1 VRISES
7 AVALSAFGA
16 SDIGRVRD
24 ANEDTFICDVDRAL
38 FAVIDGVGGH
48 AGGEVAAAI
57 ARRELD
63 LRLRRETG
71 TVEDRIR
78 EAIAAANASI
88 LAEAERVPGLAQ
100 MACVLTCAVVT
111 PNEVVIGHVGDTRL
125 YKLGPAGIH
134 KLTHDHSPV
143 GQLED
148 RGQLDEKEA
157 MRHPERNQ
165 VFREVGTRL
174 RQPTDGDFIEIITA
188 PLGADEAILLCTD
201 GLSDLVTSS
210 EIEAIVRREPEPSQA
225 VTTLLAAANA
235 AGGRDNITVV
245 MAAGPLFG
253 GPSAFASRWS
263 GDTRELIRAG
273 ETRAGVASAAD
284 AAGPRAPRTVFVS
297 AAGIVMLATAILWPT
312 EVLSPDTAVP
322 VATARVLQVSEA
334 GRTGFSS
341 IGAALKEAQAGDVI
355 DVDAGTYAETI
366 VLKEGVSVRA
376 QRRRTVVLE
385 QPADADGPW
394 TAISA
399 TAIRSALLSG
409 FVIKGT
415 SDSSLQYGVL
425 VTDAHVELDDLEIAG
440 ARAAAVQIAGRS
452 TARLRSSNIHDNPGA
467 GVVVEG
473 SASPEI
479 LHNVIAGN
487 GRTPPLRP
495 GIELRPG
502 ARAVIGANIIRGNG
516 VAITGAAPPELSRI
530 QTQNAIEK
538 ADGTA
543 TR

>member
-1 VRISES
+1 MRISES
-7 AVALSAFGA
+7 TAELSAFGA

-24 ANEDTFICDVDRAL
+24 VNEDTFICDVDRGL

-48 AGGEVAAAI
+48 VGGEVAASI

-88 LAEAERVPGLAQ
+88 LAEAERFPALAQ
-100 MACVLTCAVVT
+100 MACVLTVAVVT
-111 PNEVVIGHVGDTRL
+111 PSEIVIGHVGDTRL

-148 RGQLDEKEA
+148 RGQLGEKEA

-188 PLGADEAILLCTD
+188 PLAADEAILLCTD
-201 GLSDLVTSS
+201 GLSDLVTST
-210 EIEAIVRREPEPSQA
+210 EIEAIVRRQTEPASA
-225 VTTLLAAANA
+225 VTKLLAAANA

-245 MAAGPLFG
+245 LAAGPLFG
-253 GPSAFASRWS
+253 STSPLASWS
-263 GDTRELIRAG
+263 GDTRELVRDG
-273 ETRAGVASAAD
+273 D
-284 AAGPRAPRTVFVS
+284 ARPSDTTPPFVDARPPRAVWLY
-297 AAGIVMLATAILWPT
+297 AAAAVVLATAILWPT
-312 EVLSPDTAVP
+312 EVLSPDTATP
-322 VATARVLQVSEA
+322 LATARVLQVSET
-334 GRTGFSS
+334 GRIGFSS
-341 IGAALKEAQAGDVI
+341 IGAALRDAQSGDVI
-355 DVDAGTYAETI
+355 HVEGGTYAESV

-376 QRRRTVVLE
+376 RRRRTVILQ
-385 QPADADGPW
+385 QPAGVDGPW
-394 TAISA
+394 TAVSA
-399 TAIRSALLSG
+399 TSIRSGSISG

-415 SDSSLQYGVL
+415 SDSPLQYGVL
-425 VTDAHVELDDLEIAG
+425 VDDASVELDDLEIAG
-440 ARAAAVQIAGRS
+440 ARAAAVEIAGRS
-452 TARLRSSNIHDNPGA
+452 TVSIRSSNIHDNAGA
-467 GVVVEG
+467 GVVVDG
-473 SASPEI
+473 AASPEI

-487 GRTPPLRP
+487 GRTAPLRP
-495 GIELRPG
+495 GIELKPG
-502 ARAVIGANIIRGNG
+502 ARAVIGGNIIRGNG
-516 VAITGAAPPELSRI
+516 VSIAGVPPSELSRI
-530 QTQNAIEK
+530 HTQNSIEK
-538 ADGTA
+538 ANGTA

>member
-7 AVALSAFGA
+7 TAELSAFGA

-24 ANEDTFICDVDRAL
+24 VNEDTFICDVDRGL

-48 AGGEVAAAI
+48 AGGEVAASI

-78 EAIAAANASI
+78 EAIASANASI
-88 LAEAERVPGLAQ
+88 LAEAERFPALAQ
-100 MACVLTCAVVT
+100 MACVLTVAVVT
-111 PNEVVIGHVGDTRL
+111 PTGIVIGHVGDTRL

-188 PLGADEAILLCTD
+188 PLAADEAILLCTD

-210 EIEAIVRREPEPSQA
+210 EIDAIVRRQTEPANA
-225 VTTLLAAANA
+225 VTKLLAAANA
-235 AGGRDNITVV
+235 AGGRDNVTVV
-245 MAAGPLFG
+245 MAAGPLFVATS
-253 GPSAFASRWS
+253 PLTSWS
-263 GDTRELIRAG
+263 GDTSELVRDEDA
-273 ETRAGVASAAD
+273 RPAD
-284 AAGPRAPRTVFVS
+284 AAPPVDSRAPRAVLLYV
-297 AAGIVMLATAILWPT
+297 AAAVVLATAILWPT
-312 EVLSPDTAVP
+312 EVLSPDIATP
-322 VATARVLQVSEA
+322 LATARVLQVSET

-341 IGAALKEAQAGDVI
+341 IAAALRDARPGDVI
-355 DVDAGTYAETI
+355 DVEAGTYAESL

-376 QRRRTVVLE
+376 RRRRTVILQ
-385 QPADADGPW
+385 QPAGADRRW
-394 TAISA
+394 TAVSA
-399 TAIRSALLSG
+399 TSIRSGSISG

-415 SDSSLQYGVL
+415 SDSALHYGVL
-425 VTDAHVELDDLEIAG
+425 VNDASVELDDLEIAG
-440 ARAAAVQIAGRS
+440 ARAAAVEIAGRS
-452 TARLRSSNIHDNPGA
+452 TVSIRSSNIHDNAGA
-467 GVVVEG
+467 GVVVDG
-473 SASPEI
+473 AASPEI

-487 GRTPPLRP
+487 GRTAPLRP
-495 GIELRPG
+495 GIELRAG
-502 ARAVIGANIIRGNG
+502 ARAVIGGNIIRGNG
-516 VAITGAAPPELSRI
+516 VSIAGVPPSELSRI
-530 QTQNAIEK
+530 HTQNSIEK